1 MAVFNARNAIFGDV
15 KEGDY
20 LLDENLQPVEVTD
33 VYPEHVPD
41 RMFRVEDEEGNYVDV
56 SGTHLWYVVTS
67 GDKEF
72 HSERVKIAKDCLFPI
87 LEENKYAKDN
97 LLSWADNTFKK
108 DEILETTVADVI
120 SLLYNDDS
128 VDLIDPDKQEV
139 IYSVSRIAQSIGHVA
154 ESNIEYQDLAF
165 VDEKE
170 FEKVNLYDARQ
181 IAQQILSI
189 CYPKLYKKRF
199 PIRVGKVIT
208 TIEMF
213 NLLEETSEIVYIPD

>member
-1 MAVFNARNAIFGDV
+1 MSVFNARNAIFGDV

-33 VYPEHVPD
+33 VYPEHIPD
-41 RMFRVEDEEGNYVDV
+41 RMFKVEDEEGNYVEV
-56 SGTHLWYVVTS
+56 SGTHLWYVVTI

-72 HSERVKIAKDCLFPI
+72 HSERVNLAKSCILPI
-87 LEENKYAKDN
+87 LEDNDYAKN
-97 LLSWADNTFKK
+97 VLISWAENEFKK

-120 SLLYNDDS
+120 ALLYNDDK
-128 VDLIDPDKQEV
+128 VDLSDPEKKEV
-139 IYSVSRIAQSIGHVA
+139 IYSVSRIAESVGHIS

-181 IAQQILSI
+181 VAQQILSI
-189 CYPKLYKKRF
+189 CYPKHYKKKF

-208 TIEMF
+208 TIDMF
-213 NLLEETSEIVYIPD
+213 NLLENTSEIVYIPD